1 MQITPDS
8 FKSSA
13 AASLTPY
20 KFTIEIHNLKSGSTP
35 LSQNQIF
42 TASVNLIWAAFAA
55 PDFDIVVPLLLG
67 QTVPK
72 VVSSQD
78 VSITVNIK
86 NYRASDPRLTYKWQ
100 LTPTATA

>member
-1 MQITPDS
+1 MEITPDA

-13 AASLTPY
+13 AASLTSY
-20 KFTIEIHNLKSGSTP
+20 QFIIEVHNLKSGATP
-35 LSQNQIF
+35 LSHNQIF
-42 TASVNLIWAAFAA
+42 TASVDLTWAAFAA

-86 NYRASDPRLTYKWQ
+86 NYRASDPRLSYEWE
-100 LTPTATA
+100 LTPAAAG